1 MNIAEMMNEI
11 GQNARLAARTLSQS
25 DSTAKSEA
33 LIAVAK
39 KLSSKQKLIISENQN
54 DLFLA
59 RKKKL
64 STAMIDRL
72 MLDEGRLEQICN
84 SLREIANYPD
94 PIGKILSKNV
104 RPNGLKISKVCT
116 PIGVVGVIFE
126 SRPNVAIDA
135 GALCVRAGNSAIL
148 RCGSESFK
156 SSSLLI
162 ELFSEAVTSKGLP
175 EFSVQLVPTTERA
188 AVSEMLRMTE
198 HIDVIVPRGGK
209 NLVSLVQEEA
219 KVPVFAHLE
228 GIVHIYVHKDADPQ
242 IARDVILNSKTRRPG
257 ICGAAECVLIDRKFI
272 DANSLKFIDDLVL
285 AGVDVRGCEKL
296 TKICDISQA
305 NVSDWGKEYLSMTIA
320 AKVVN
325 NLSEAV
331 DHIRNFGSNHTD
343 CIITENDSVADDFYK
358 NLDSAII
365 MRNASTQFA
374 DGGEFGLG
382 AEIGIATGKL
392 HARGPVGADQL
403 TTFKYIVEGVG
414 QMRS

>member
-188 AVSEMLRMTE
+188 ALSEMLRMTE

-209 NLVSLVQEEA
+209 N
-219 KVPVFAHLE
+219 
-228 GIVHIYVHKDADPQ
+228 
-242 IARDVILNSKTRRPG
+242 
-257 ICGAAECVLIDRKFI
+257 
-272 DANSLKFIDDLVL
+272 
-285 AGVDVRGCEKL
+285 
-296 TKICDISQA
+296 
-305 NVSDWGKEYLSMTIA
+305 
-320 AKVVN
+320 
-325 NLSEAV
+325 
-331 DHIRNFGSNHTD
+331 
-343 CIITENDSVADDFYK
+343 
-358 NLDSAII
+358 
-365 MRNASTQFA
+365 
-374 DGGEFGLG
+374 
-382 AEIGIATGKL
+382 
-392 HARGPVGADQL
+392 
-403 TTFKYIVEGVG
+403 
-414 QMRS
+414 